1 MSFNGN
7 RTSLRK
13 RDGRTFGYTYDALD
27 RVTIKT
33 VPGACVSGYACTT
46 PPASAVRDVYYGY
59 DARGQQ
65 L

>member
-1 MSFNGN
+1 
-7 RTSLRK
+7 LRK